1 MIVTSPSD
9 NGVTLIDNSFIDHYM
24 ADANGEFVKIYLYLV
39 RCACPGRDVSIP
51 GIADF
56 FEQTEGDVRRALNY
70 WKSQGLVDLMQD
82 ASGQISQIVL
92 RSCSCAPAGAAF
104 QTKGASVRVTA
115 ASVPSETGLPQ
126 SEARSQA
133 EAGLPQSEAR
143 SQAEA
148 GLPQSA
154 LLGQAETGLPQSASR
169 SQAEADLPPS
179 DLQQKI
185 PVSGAFGPDPAAM
198 TASGSDEQTAA
209 KASGTFPA
217 EEAHQQKQNRQLRR
231 TELGRLYYVAEIYFQ
246 RNLSSSEISMLEYFV
261 NDLNMSVDLVEY
273 LLEYCIGKG
282 HISVRY
288 METVAQNWVAKNITT
303 VQQAKDESRS
313 FGGDYTVILRELGL
327 TRNPAPA
334 ETALMDKWLSEY
346 AFSLDLIK
354 EACRRTVLQASSPS
368 LSYTDSILT
377 RWHNASVRSLQD
389 VARLD
394 ADHEASKSDQKNAEK
409 PKSGQKRT
417 GQSKSRL
424 QAGGHFSSYSH
435 EDLDWNAIGLQIMK
449 NQKQES

>member
-70 WKSQGLVDLMQD
+70 WKTQGLVDLVQD

-104 QTKGASVRVTA
+104 QTKGAAVRVTA
-115 ASVPSETGLPQ
+115 ASVSSETTLPQSGTRSQAEDGLPQ
-126 SEARSQA
+126 SDPQQQTNEVHS
-133 EAGLPQSEAR
+133 AG
-143 SQAEA
+143 
-148 GLPQSA
+148 
-154 LLGQAETGLPQSASR
+154 
-169 SQAEADLPPS
+169 
-179 DLQQKI
+179 I
-185 PVSGAFGPDPAAM
+185 PTSTDP
-198 TASGSDEQTAA
+198 E
-209 KASGTFPA
+209 ASGTPPA
-217 EEAHQQKQNRQLRR
+217 EEVPQQKQSRQLRR
-231 TELGRLYYVAEIYFQ
+231 TELGKLYYVAEIYFQ
-246 RNLSSSEISMLEYFV
+246 RNLSSAELSMIDYFV
-261 NDLNMSVDLVEY
+261 NDLNMSADLVEY

-282 HISVRY
+282 HTSVRY
-288 METVAQNWVAKNITT
+288 METVAQNWIAKNITT

-327 TRNPAPA
+327 TRKPAPA

-368 LSYTDSILT
+368 LSYADSILT
-377 RWHNASVRSLQD
+377 RWHNASVRSLRD

-409 PKSGQKRT
+409 PKNGQRRA

-424 QAGGHFSSYSH
+424 QAGGHFSSYGH

>member
-9 NGVTLIDNSFIDHYM
+9 NGVTLIDNLFIDHYM

-70 WKSQGLVDLMQD
+70 WKTQGLVDLVQD

-115 ASVPSETGLPQ
+115 ASMPSETSLPQ
-126 SEARSQA
+126 SGARSQA
-133 EAGLPQSEAR
+133 ETHLLQSVPQQQTNEMHRANIPASTGSEASARLPQ
-143 SQAEA
+143 
-148 GLPQSA
+148 
-154 LLGQAETGLPQSASR
+154 T
-169 SQAEADLPPS
+169 
-179 DLQQKI
+179 QQN
-185 PVSGAFGPDPAAM
+185 PVSVSFGQDPA
-198 TASGSDEQTAA
+198 GVAA
-209 KASGTFPA
+209 CGHDADVQPPEESSGTPLVD
-217 EEAHQQKQNRQLRR
+217 EAHQHKQSRQLKRA
-231 TELGRLYYVAEIYFQ
+231 ELGKLYYVAEIYFQ
-246 RNLSSSEISMLEYFV
+246 RNLSSAEMSMIDYFV
-261 NDLNMSVDLVEY
+261 NDLDMSADLVEY

-282 HISVRY
+282 HTSVRY
-288 METVAQNWVAKNITT
+288 METVAQNWVAQNITT

-327 TRNPAPA
+327 TRKPAPA

-368 LSYTDSILT
+368 LSYADSILT

-424 QAGGHFSSYSH
+424 QAGGHFSSYGH

>member
-39 RCACPGRDVSIP
+39 RCACPGRDVSVP

-70 WKSQGLVDLMQD
+70 WKAQGLVDLVLD

-104 QTKGASVRVTA
+104 QTKGAAVRVTA
-115 ASVPSETGLPQ
+115 ASVSSETTLPQ
-126 SEARSQA
+126 SGARSQA
-133 EAGLPQSEAR
+133 EDGLPQTQQNPVTSPFWQAPAGVAACDHDTDAQPSE
-143 SQAEA
+143 E
-148 GLPQSA
+148 
-154 LLGQAETGLPQSASR
+154 
-169 SQAEADLPPS
+169 
-179 DLQQKI
+179 
-185 PVSGAFGPDPAAM
+185 
-198 TASGSDEQTAA
+198 
-209 KASGTFPA
+209 ASGTPPA
-217 EEAHQQKQNRQLRR
+217 EEVPQQKQSRQLRR
-231 TELGRLYYVAEIYFQ
+231 TELGKLYYVAEIYFQ
-246 RNLSSSEISMLEYFV
+246 RNLSSAELSMIDYFV
-261 NDLNMSVDLVEY
+261 NDLNMSADLVEY

-282 HISVRY
+282 HTSVRY
-288 METVAQNWVAKNITT
+288 METVAQNWIAKNITT

-327 TRNPAPA
+327 TRKPAPA

-368 LSYTDSILT
+368 LSYADSILT
-377 RWHNASVRSLQD
+377 RWHNASVRSLRD
-389 VARLD
+389 VALLD

-409 PKSGQKRT
+409 PKNGQRRA

-424 QAGGHFSSYSH
+424 QAGGHFSSYGH

>member
-70 WKSQGLVDLMQD
+70 WKSQGLVDLVQD

-92 RSCSCAPAGAAF
+92 RSCSCAPSGAAF

-133 EAGLPQSEAR
+133 ES
-143 SQAEA
+143 
-148 GLPQSA
+148 
-154 LLGQAETGLPQSASR
+154 
-169 SQAEADLPPS
+169 DLPPS
-179 DLQQKI
+179 DLRQNI

-209 KASGTFPA
+209 KASGTSPA

-327 TRNPAPA
+327 TRKPAPA

>member
-70 WKSQGLVDLMQD
+70 WKSQGLVDLVQD

-133 EAGLPQSEAR
+133 EAGLPQAAPR

-148 GLPQSA
+148 GLPQPA
-154 LLGQAETGLPQSASR
+154 PLG
-169 SQAEADLPPS
+169 QAEADLPPS
-179 DLQQKI
+179 DLRQKY

-209 KASGTFPA
+209 KASGTSPA

-327 TRNPAPA
+327 TRKPAPA

-394 ADHEASKSDQKNAEK
+394 ADHEASKSDQKSAEK

>member
-115 ASVPSETGLPQ
+115 ASVLSETGLPQ

-133 EAGLPQSEAR
+133 EAGLPQSEA
-143 SQAEA
+143 
-148 GLPQSA
+148 
-154 LLGQAETGLPQSASR
+154 R

>member
-70 WKSQGLVDLMQD
+70 WKSQGLVDLVQD

-115 ASVPSETGLPQ
+115 ASVPSQ
-126 SEARSQA
+126 
-133 EAGLPQSEAR
+133 
-143 SQAEA
+143 
-148 GLPQSA
+148 
-154 LLGQAETGLPQSASR
+154 TGLPQSASR

-389 VARLD
+389 VAKLD

>member
-9 NGVTLIDNSFIDHYM
+9 NGVTLIDNLFIDHYM

-70 WKSQGLVDLMQD
+70 WKTQGLVDLVQD

-104 QTKGASVRVTA
+104 QTKGASVHVTA
-115 ASVPSETGLPQ
+115 ASMPSQTALSQ
-126 SEARSQA
+126 SGVRSQA
-133 EAGLPQSEAR
+133 ETPLPQSDSRQQANEVHPADIPASTGSEVSAR
-143 SQAEA
+143 
-148 GLPQSA
+148 LPQTQQNPVSDPF
-154 LLGQAETGLPQSASR
+154 GQAPAG
-169 SQAEADLPPS
+169 EAACGHDIDVQPS
-179 DLQQKI
+179 EES
-185 PVSGAFGPDPAAM
+185 SGAPPV
-198 TASGSDEQTAA
+198 
-209 KASGTFPA
+209 
-217 EEAHQQKQNRQLRR
+217 EEAHQLKQSRQLKRA
-231 TELGRLYYVAEIYFQ
+231 ELGKLYYVAEIYFQ
-246 RNLSSSEISMLEYFV
+246 RNLSSAEISMIDYFV
-261 NDLNMSVDLVEY
+261 NGLDMSADLVEY

-282 HISVRY
+282 HTSVRY
-288 METVAQNWVAKNITT
+288 METVAQNWVAQNITT

-327 TRNPAPA
+327 TRKPAPA

-368 LSYTDSILT
+368 LSYADSILT

-394 ADHEASKSDQKNAEK
+394 ADHEASKSDQKNVEK
-409 PKSGQKRT
+409 PKSGQKRA

-424 QAGGHFSSYSH
+424 QAGGHFSSYGH

>member
-39 RCACPGRDVSIP
+39 RCACPGRDVSVP

-70 WKSQGLVDLMQD
+70 WKAQGLVDLVLD

-104 QTKGASVRVTA
+104 QTKGAAVRVTA
-115 ASVPSETGLPQ
+115 ASVSSETTLPQSGTRSQAEDGLPQ
-126 SEARSQA
+126 SDPQQQTNEVHPAGIPTSTDPEASVR
-133 EAGLPQSEAR
+133 LPQT
-143 SQAEA
+143 QQNPVT
-148 GLPQSA
+148 GPF
-154 LLGQAETGLPQSASR
+154 GQAPAGVAACGHDTDAQ
-169 SQAEADLPPS
+169 PS
-179 DLQQKI
+179 EE
-185 PVSGAFGPDPAAM
+185 S
-198 TASGSDEQTAA
+198 
-209 KASGTFPA
+209 SGTPPV
-217 EEAHQQKQNRQLRR
+217 EEVPQQKQSRQLRR
-231 TELGRLYYVAEIYFQ
+231 TELGKLYYVAEIYFQ
-246 RNLSSSEISMLEYFV
+246 RNLSSAELSMIDYFV
-261 NDLNMSVDLVEY
+261 NDLNMSADLVEY

-282 HISVRY
+282 HTSVRY
-288 METVAQNWVAKNITT
+288 METVAQNWIAKNITT

-327 TRNPAPA
+327 TRKPAPA

-377 RWHNASVRSLQD
+377 RWHNASVRSLRD
-389 VARLD
+389 VALLD

-409 PKSGQKRT
+409 PKNGQRRA

-424 QAGGHFSSYSH
+424 QAGGHFSSYGH
-435 EDLDWNAIGLQIMK
+435 EDLDWNAIGMQIMK

>member
-70 WKSQGLVDLMQD
+70 WKSQGLVDLVQD

-133 EAGLPQSEAR
+133 EAGLPQAAPR

-148 GLPQSA
+148 GLPQPA
-154 LLGQAETGLPQSASR
+154 PLG
-169 SQAEADLPPS
+169 QAEADLPPS
-179 DLQQKI
+179 DLRQKN

-209 KASGTFPA
+209 KASGTSPA

-327 TRNPAPA
+327 TRKPAPA

-394 ADHEASKSDQKNAEK
+394 ADHEASKSDQKNVEK
-409 PKSGQKRT
+409 PKSGQKRA

-424 QAGGHFSSYSH
+424 QAGGHFSSYGH

>member
-70 WKSQGLVDLMQD
+70 WKTQGLVDLVQD

-115 ASVPSETGLPQ
+115 ASMPSETGLPQ
-126 SEARSQA
+126 SGAGSQA
-133 EAGLPQSEAR
+133 ETPLPQSDSRQQTNEMHPANIPA
-143 SQAEA
+143 S
-148 GLPQSA
+148 
-154 LLGQAETGLPQSASR
+154 TGS
-169 SQAEADLPPS
+169 E
-179 DLQQKI
+179 
-185 PVSGAFGPDPAAM
+185 
-198 TASGSDEQTAA
+198 
-209 KASGTFPA
+209 ASGTPPI
-217 EEAHQQKQNRQLRR
+217 EEAHQHKQSRQLKRA
-231 TELGRLYYVAEIYFQ
+231 ELGKLYYVAEIYFQ
-246 RNLSSSEISMLEYFV
+246 RNLSSAEMSMIDYFV
-261 NDLNMSVDLVEY
+261 NDLDMSADLVEY

-282 HISVRY
+282 HTSVRY
-288 METVAQNWVAKNITT
+288 METVAQNWVAQNITT

-313 FGGDYTVILRELGL
+313 FGVDYTVILRELGL
-327 TRNPAPA
+327 TRKPAPA

-346 AFSLDLIK
+346 AFSVDLIK

-368 LSYTDSILT
+368 LSYADSILT

-424 QAGGHFSSYSH
+424 QAGGHFSSYGH

>member
-70 WKSQGLVDLMQD
+70 WKSQGLVDLVQD

-126 SEARSQA
+126 KNS
-133 EAGLPQSEAR
+133 
-143 SQAEA
+143 
-148 GLPQSA
+148 
-154 LLGQAETGLPQSASR
+154 
-169 SQAEADLPPS
+169 
-179 DLQQKI
+179 
-185 PVSGAFGPDPAAM
+185 VSGAFGPDPAAM

-327 TRNPAPA
+327 TRKPAPA

-394 ADHEASKSDQKNAEK
+394 ADHEASKSDQKSAEK

>member
-39 RCACPGRDVSIP
+39 RCACPGRDVSVP

-70 WKSQGLVDLMQD
+70 WKAQGLVDLVLD

-104 QTKGASVRVTA
+104 QTKGAAVRVTA
-115 ASVPSETGLPQ
+115 ASVSSETTLPQ
-126 SEARSQA
+126 SGARSQA
-133 EAGLPQSEAR
+133 EDGLPQSDPQQQTNEVHSAGIPTSTDPEASVR
-143 SQAEA
+143 
-148 GLPQSA
+148 LPQTQQNPVTSPFW
-154 LLGQAETGLPQSASR
+154 QAPAGVAACGHDTDAQ
-169 SQAEADLPPS
+169 PS
-179 DLQQKI
+179 EE
-185 PVSGAFGPDPAAM
+185 S
-198 TASGSDEQTAA
+198 
-209 KASGTFPA
+209 SGTPPA
-217 EEAHQQKQNRQLRR
+217 EEVPQQKQSRQLRR
-231 TELGRLYYVAEIYFQ
+231 TELGKLYYVAEIYFQ
-246 RNLSSSEISMLEYFV
+246 RNLSSAELSMIDYFV
-261 NDLNMSVDLVEY
+261 NDLNMSADLVEY

-282 HISVRY
+282 HTSVRY
-288 METVAQNWVAKNITT
+288 METVAQNWIAKNITT

-327 TRNPAPA
+327 TRKPAPA

-368 LSYTDSILT
+368 LSYADSILT
-377 RWHNASVRSLQD
+377 RWHNASVRSLRD

-409 PKSGQKRT
+409 PKNGQRRA

-424 QAGGHFSSYSH
+424 QAGGHFSSYGH

>member
-70 WKSQGLVDLMQD
+70 WKSQGLVDLVQD

-148 GLPQSA
+148 GLPQPA
-154 LLGQAETGLPQSASR
+154 PLGQAES
-169 SQAEADLPPS
+169 DLPPS
-179 DLQQKI
+179 DLRQKN

-327 TRNPAPA
+327 TRKPAPA

>member
-39 RCACPGRDVSIP
+39 RCACPGRDVSVP

-70 WKSQGLVDLMQD
+70 WKAQGLVDLVLD

-104 QTKGASVRVTA
+104 QTKGAAVRVTA
-115 ASVPSETGLPQ
+115 ASVSSETTLPQSGTRSQAEDGLPQ
-126 SEARSQA
+126 SDPQQQTNEVHP
-133 EAGLPQSEAR
+133 AG
-143 SQAEA
+143 
-148 GLPQSA
+148 
-154 LLGQAETGLPQSASR
+154 
-169 SQAEADLPPS
+169 
-179 DLQQKI
+179 I
-185 PVSGAFGPDPAAM
+185 PTSTDP
-198 TASGSDEQTAA
+198 E
-209 KASGTFPA
+209 ASGTPPA
-217 EEAHQQKQNRQLRR
+217 EEVPQQKQSRQLRR
-231 TELGRLYYVAEIYFQ
+231 TELGKLYYVAEIYFQ
-246 RNLSSSEISMLEYFV
+246 RNLSSAELSMIDYFV
-261 NDLNMSVDLVEY
+261 NDLNMSADLVEY

-282 HISVRY
+282 HTSVRY
-288 METVAQNWVAKNITT
+288 IETVAQNWIAKNITT

-327 TRNPAPA
+327 TRKPAPA
-334 ETALMDKWLSEY
+334 ETVLMDKWLSEY

-377 RWHNASVRSLQD
+377 RWHNASVRSLRD
-389 VARLD
+389 VALLD

-409 PKSGQKRT
+409 PKNGQRRA

-424 QAGGHFSSYSH
+424 QAGGHFSSYGH
-435 EDLDWNAIGLQIMK
+435 EDLDWNAIGMQIMK

>member
-1 MIVTSPSD
+1 MIVTSPTD

-104 QTKGASVRVTA
+104 QTKGASVHVTA

-154 LLGQAETGLPQSASR
+154 PLG
-169 SQAEADLPPS
+169 QAEADLPPS

-327 TRNPAPA
+327 TRKPAPA

-394 ADHEASKSDQKNAEK
+394 ADHEASKSDQKSAEK

>member
-39 RCACPGRDVSIP
+39 RCACPGRDVSVP

-70 WKSQGLVDLMQD
+70 WKAQGLVDLVLD

-104 QTKGASVRVTA
+104 QTKGAAVRVTA
-115 ASVPSETGLPQ
+115 ASVSSETTLPQ
-126 SEARSQA
+126 SGTRSQA
-133 EAGLPQSEAR
+133 EDGLPQT
-143 SQAEA
+143 QQNPVT
-148 GLPQSA
+148 GPF
-154 LLGQAETGLPQSASR
+154 GQASAGVSACGHDTDA
-169 SQAEADLPPS
+169 QPS
-179 DLQQKI
+179 EE
-185 PVSGAFGPDPAAM
+185 S
-198 TASGSDEQTAA
+198 
-209 KASGTFPA
+209 SGTPPA
-217 EEAHQQKQNRQLRR
+217 EEVPQQKQSRQLRR
-231 TELGRLYYVAEIYFQ
+231 TELGKLYYVAEIYFQ
-246 RNLSSSEISMLEYFV
+246 RNLSSAELSMIDYFV
-261 NDLNMSVDLVEY
+261 NDLNMSADLVEY

-282 HISVRY
+282 HTSVRY
-288 METVAQNWVAKNITT
+288 IETVAQNWIAKNITT

-327 TRNPAPA
+327 TRKPAPA

-368 LSYTDSILT
+368 LSYADSILT
-377 RWHNASVRSLQD
+377 RWHNASVRSLRD
-389 VARLD
+389 VALLD

-409 PKSGQKRT
+409 PKNGQRRT

-424 QAGGHFSSYSH
+424 QTGGHFSSYGH

>member
-126 SEARSQA
+126 KNS
-133 EAGLPQSEAR
+133 
-143 SQAEA
+143 
-148 GLPQSA
+148 
-154 LLGQAETGLPQSASR
+154 
-169 SQAEADLPPS
+169 
-179 DLQQKI
+179 
-185 PVSGAFGPDPAAM
+185 VSGAFGPDPAAM

-327 TRNPAPA
+327 TRKPAPA

-394 ADHEASKSDQKNAEK
+394 ADHEASKSDQKSAEK

>member
-39 RCACPGRDVSIP
+39 RCACPGCDVSVP

-70 WKSQGLVDLMQD
+70 WKAQGLVDLVLD

-104 QTKGASVRVTA
+104 QTKGAAVRVTA
-115 ASVPSETGLPQ
+115 ASVSSETTLPQSGTRSQAEDGLPQ
-126 SEARSQA
+126 SDPQQQTNEVHS
-133 EAGLPQSEAR
+133 AG
-143 SQAEA
+143 
-148 GLPQSA
+148 
-154 LLGQAETGLPQSASR
+154 
-169 SQAEADLPPS
+169 
-179 DLQQKI
+179 I
-185 PVSGAFGPDPAAM
+185 PTSTDP
-198 TASGSDEQTAA
+198 E
-209 KASGTFPA
+209 ASGTPPA
-217 EEAHQQKQNRQLRR
+217 EEVPQQKQSRQLRR
-231 TELGRLYYVAEIYFQ
+231 TELGKLYYVAEIYFQ
-246 RNLSSSEISMLEYFV
+246 RNLSSAELSMIDYFV
-261 NDLNMSVDLVEY
+261 NDLNMSADLVEY

-282 HISVRY
+282 HTSVRY
-288 METVAQNWVAKNITT
+288 METVAQNWIAKNITT

-327 TRNPAPA
+327 TRKPAPA

-377 RWHNASVRSLQD
+377 RWHNASVRSLRD
-389 VARLD
+389 VALLD

-409 PKSGQKRT
+409 PKNGQRRA

-424 QAGGHFSSYSH
+424 QAGGHFSSYGH

>member
-24 ADANGEFVKIYLYLV
+24 AGANGEFVKIYLYLV
-39 RCACPGRDVSIP
+39 RCACPGRDVSVP

-70 WKSQGLVDLMQD
+70 WKAQGLVDLVLD

-104 QTKGASVRVTA
+104 QTKGAAVRVTA
-115 ASVPSETGLPQ
+115 ASVSSETTLPQ
-126 SEARSQA
+126 SGTRSQA
-133 EAGLPQSEAR
+133 EDGLPQTQQNSVT
-143 SQAEA
+143 
-148 GLPQSA
+148 GPF
-154 LLGQAETGLPQSASR
+154 GQAPAGVSACGHDTDA
-169 SQAEADLPPS
+169 QPS
-179 DLQQKI
+179 EE
-185 PVSGAFGPDPAAM
+185 S
-198 TASGSDEQTAA
+198 
-209 KASGTFPA
+209 SGTPPV
-217 EEAHQQKQNRQLRR
+217 EEVPQQKQSRQLRR
-231 TELGRLYYVAEIYFQ
+231 TELGKLYYVAEIYFQ
-246 RNLSSSEISMLEYFV
+246 RNLSSAELSMIDYFV
-261 NDLNMSVDLVEY
+261 NDLNMSADLVEY

-282 HISVRY
+282 HTSVRY
-288 METVAQNWVAKNITT
+288 METVAQNWIAKNITT

-327 TRNPAPA
+327 TRKPAPA

-377 RWHNASVRSLQD
+377 RWHNASVRSLRD
-389 VARLD
+389 VALLD

-409 PKSGQKRT
+409 PKNGQRRA

-424 QAGGHFSSYSH
+424 QAGGHFSSYGH

>member
-39 RCACPGRDVSIP
+39 RCACPGRDVSVP

-70 WKSQGLVDLMQD
+70 WKAQGLVDLVLD

-104 QTKGASVRVTA
+104 QTKGAAVRVTA
-115 ASVPSETGLPQ
+115 ASVSSETTLPQSGTQSQAEDGLPQ
-126 SEARSQA
+126 SDPQQQTNEVHS
-133 EAGLPQSEAR
+133 AG
-143 SQAEA
+143 
-148 GLPQSA
+148 
-154 LLGQAETGLPQSASR
+154 
-169 SQAEADLPPS
+169 
-179 DLQQKI
+179 I
-185 PVSGAFGPDPAAM
+185 PTSTDP
-198 TASGSDEQTAA
+198 E
-209 KASGTFPA
+209 ASGTPPA
-217 EEAHQQKQNRQLRR
+217 EEVPQQKQSRQLRR
-231 TELGRLYYVAEIYFQ
+231 TELGKLYYVAEIYFQ
-246 RNLSSSEISMLEYFV
+246 RNLSSAELSMIDYFV
-261 NDLNMSVDLVEY
+261 NDLNMSADLVEY

-282 HISVRY
+282 HTSVRY
-288 METVAQNWVAKNITT
+288 METVAQNWIAKNITT

-327 TRNPAPA
+327 TRKPAPA
-334 ETALMDKWLSEY
+334 ETVLMDKWLSEY

-377 RWHNASVRSLQD
+377 RWHNASVRSLRD
-389 VARLD
+389 VALLD

-409 PKSGQKRT
+409 PKNGQRRT

-424 QAGGHFSSYSH
+424 QTGGHFSSYGH

>member
-70 WKSQGLVDLMQD
+70 WKSQGLVDLVQD

-133 EAGLPQSEAR
+133 EAGLPQPA
-143 SQAEA
+143 
-148 GLPQSA
+148 P
-154 LLGQAETGLPQSASR
+154 LGQAES
-169 SQAEADLPPS
+169 DLPPS
-179 DLQQKI
+179 DLRQKN

-327 TRNPAPA
+327 TRKPAPA

>member
-70 WKSQGLVDLMQD
+70 WKTQGLVDLVQD

-115 ASVPSETGLPQ
+115 ASMPSETGLPQ
-126 SEARSQA
+126 SGAGSQA
-133 EAGLPQSEAR
+133 ETPLPQSDSRQQTNEMHPANIPA
-143 SQAEA
+143 S
-148 GLPQSA
+148 
-154 LLGQAETGLPQSASR
+154 TGS
-169 SQAEADLPPS
+169 E
-179 DLQQKI
+179 
-185 PVSGAFGPDPAAM
+185 
-198 TASGSDEQTAA
+198 
-209 KASGTFPA
+209 ASGTPPV
-217 EEAHQQKQNRQLRR
+217 EEAHQYKQSRQLKRA
-231 TELGRLYYVAEIYFQ
+231 ELGKLYYVAEIYFQ
-246 RNLSSSEISMLEYFV
+246 RNLSSAEMSMIDYFV
-261 NDLNMSVDLVEY
+261 NDLDMSADLVEY

-282 HISVRY
+282 HTSVRY
-288 METVAQNWVAKNITT
+288 METVAQNWVAQNITT

-327 TRNPAPA
+327 TRKPAPA
-334 ETALMDKWLSEY
+334 ETVLMDKWLSEY

-368 LSYTDSILT
+368 LSYADSILT

-394 ADHEASKSDQKNAEK
+394 ADHEASKSDQKNVEK
-409 PKSGQKRT
+409 PKSGQKRA

-424 QAGGHFSSYSH
+424 QAGGHFSSYGH

>member
-70 WKSQGLVDLMQD
+70 WKTQGLVDLVQD
-82 ASGQISQIVL
+82 ASGQISQIVM

-115 ASVPSETGLPQ
+115 ASMPSETGLPQ
-126 SEARSQA
+126 SGAGSQA
-133 EAGLPQSEAR
+133 ETPLPQSDSRQQTNEMHPANIPA
-143 SQAEA
+143 S
-148 GLPQSA
+148 
-154 LLGQAETGLPQSASR
+154 TGS
-169 SQAEADLPPS
+169 E
-179 DLQQKI
+179 
-185 PVSGAFGPDPAAM
+185 
-198 TASGSDEQTAA
+198 
-209 KASGTFPA
+209 ASGTPPV
-217 EEAHQQKQNRQLRR
+217 EEAHQHKQSRQLKRA
-231 TELGRLYYVAEIYFQ
+231 ELGKLYYVAEIYFQ
-246 RNLSSSEISMLEYFV
+246 RNLSSAEMSMIDYFV
-261 NDLNMSVDLVEY
+261 NDLDMSADLVEY

-282 HISVRY
+282 HTSVRY
-288 METVAQNWVAKNITT
+288 METVAQNWVAQNITT

-327 TRNPAPA
+327 TRKPAPA

-368 LSYTDSILT
+368 LSYADSILT

-394 ADHEASKSDQKNAEK
+394 ADHEASKSDQKSAEK

>member
-1 MIVTSPSD
+1 
-9 NGVTLIDNSFIDHYM
+9 M

-39 RCACPGRDVSIP
+39 RCACPGCDVSVP

-70 WKSQGLVDLMQD
+70 WKAQGLVDLVLD

-104 QTKGASVRVTA
+104 QTKGAAVRVTA
-115 ASVPSETGLPQ
+115 ASVSSETTLPQ
-126 SEARSQA
+126 SGTRSQA
-133 EAGLPQSEAR
+133 EDGLPQT
-143 SQAEA
+143 QQNPVT
-148 GLPQSA
+148 GPF
-154 LLGQAETGLPQSASR
+154 GQASAGVSACGHDTDA
-169 SQAEADLPPS
+169 QPS
-179 DLQQKI
+179 EE
-185 PVSGAFGPDPAAM
+185 S
-198 TASGSDEQTAA
+198 
-209 KASGTFPA
+209 SGTPPA
-217 EEAHQQKQNRQLRR
+217 EEVPQQKQSRQLRR
-231 TELGRLYYVAEIYFQ
+231 TELGKLYYVAEIYFQ
-246 RNLSSSEISMLEYFV
+246 RNLSSAE
-261 NDLNMSVDLVEY
+261 NDLDMSADLVEY

-282 HISVRY
+282 HTSVRY
-288 METVAQNWVAKNITT
+288 METVAQNWVAQNITT

-327 TRNPAPA
+327 TRKPAPA

-368 LSYTDSILT
+368 LSYADSILT

-417 GQSKSRL
+417 GQSKL
-424 QAGGHFSSYSH
+424 QAGGHFSSYGH

>member
-70 WKSQGLVDLMQD
+70 WKTQGLVDLVQD

-115 ASVPSETGLPQ
+115 ASMPSETGLPQ
-126 SEARSQA
+126 SGAGSQA
-133 EAGLPQSEAR
+133 ETPLPQSDSRQQTNEMHPANIPA
-143 SQAEA
+143 S
-148 GLPQSA
+148 
-154 LLGQAETGLPQSASR
+154 TGS
-169 SQAEADLPPS
+169 E
-179 DLQQKI
+179 
-185 PVSGAFGPDPAAM
+185 
-198 TASGSDEQTAA
+198 
-209 KASGTFPA
+209 ASGTPPV
-217 EEAHQQKQNRQLRR
+217 EEAHQHKQSRQLKRA
-231 TELGRLYYVAEIYFQ
+231 ELGKLYYVAEIYFQ
-246 RNLSSSEISMLEYFV
+246 RNLSSAEMSMIDYFV
-261 NDLNMSVDLVEY
+261 NDLDMSADLVEY

-282 HISVRY
+282 HTSVRY
-288 METVAQNWVAKNITT
+288 METVAQNWVAQNITT

-327 TRNPAPA
+327 TRKPAPA

-368 LSYTDSILT
+368 LSYADSILT

-394 ADHEASKSDQKNAEK
+394 ADHEASKSDQKNVEK

-424 QAGGHFSSYSH
+424 QAGGHFSSYGH

>member
-39 RCACPGRDVSIP
+39 RCACPGCDVSVP

-70 WKSQGLVDLMQD
+70 WKAQGLVDLVLD

-104 QTKGASVRVTA
+104 QTKGAAVRVTA
-115 ASVPSETGLPQ
+115 ASVSSETTLPQ
-126 SEARSQA
+126 SGTRSQA
-133 EAGLPQSEAR
+133 EDGLPQTQQNPVTSPFWQAPAGVAACDHDTDAQPSEE
-143 SQAEA
+143 S
-148 GLPQSA
+148 
-154 LLGQAETGLPQSASR
+154 
-169 SQAEADLPPS
+169 
-179 DLQQKI
+179 
-185 PVSGAFGPDPAAM
+185 
-198 TASGSDEQTAA
+198 
-209 KASGTFPA
+209 SGTPPA
-217 EEAHQQKQNRQLRR
+217 EEVPQQKQSRQLRR
-231 TELGRLYYVAEIYFQ
+231 TELGKLYYVAEIYFQ
-246 RNLSSSEISMLEYFV
+246 RNLSSAELSMLDYFV
-261 NDLNMSVDLVEY
+261 NDLNMSADLVEY

-282 HISVRY
+282 HTSVRY
-288 METVAQNWVAKNITT
+288 IETVAQNWIAKNITT

-327 TRNPAPA
+327 TRKPAPA
-334 ETALMDKWLSEY
+334 ETVLMDKWLSEY

-368 LSYTDSILT
+368 LSYADSILT
-377 RWHNASVRSLQD
+377 RWHNASVRSLRD
-389 VARLD
+389 VALLD

-409 PKSGQKRT
+409 PKNGQRRT

-424 QAGGHFSSYSH
+424 QTGGHFSSYGH

>member
-70 WKSQGLVDLMQD
+70 WKTQGLVDLVQD

-115 ASVPSETGLPQ
+115 ASMPSETGLPQ
-126 SEARSQA
+126 SGAGSQA
-133 EAGLPQSEAR
+133 ETPLPQSDSRQQTNEMHPANIPA
-143 SQAEA
+143 S
-148 GLPQSA
+148 
-154 LLGQAETGLPQSASR
+154 TGS
-169 SQAEADLPPS
+169 E
-179 DLQQKI
+179 
-185 PVSGAFGPDPAAM
+185 
-198 TASGSDEQTAA
+198 
-209 KASGTFPA
+209 ASGTPPV
-217 EEAHQQKQNRQLRR
+217 EEAHQHKQSRQLKRA
-231 TELGRLYYVAEIYFQ
+231 ELGKLYYVAEIYFQ
-246 RNLSSSEISMLEYFV
+246 RNLSSAEMSMIDYFV
-261 NDLNMSVDLVEY
+261 NDLDMSADLVEY

-282 HISVRY
+282 HTSVRY
-288 METVAQNWVAKNITT
+288 METVAQNWVAQNITT

-327 TRNPAPA
+327 TRKPAPA

-368 LSYTDSILT
+368 LSYADSILT

-394 ADHEASKSDQKNAEK
+394 ADHEASKSDQKSAEK

>member
-39 RCACPGRDVSIP
+39 RCACPGRDVSVP

-70 WKSQGLVDLMQD
+70 WKAQGLVDLVLD

-104 QTKGASVRVTA
+104 QTKGAAVRVTA
-115 ASVPSETGLPQ
+115 ASVSSETTLPQ
-126 SEARSQA
+126 SGARSQA
-133 EAGLPQSEAR
+133 EDGLPQSDPQQQTNEVH
-143 SQAEA
+143 SA
-148 GLPQSA
+148 G
-154 LLGQAETGLPQSASR
+154 
-169 SQAEADLPPS
+169 
-179 DLQQKI
+179 I
-185 PVSGAFGPDPAAM
+185 PTSTDP
-198 TASGSDEQTAA
+198 E
-209 KASGTFPA
+209 ASGTPPA
-217 EEAHQQKQNRQLRR
+217 EEVPQQKQSRQLRR
-231 TELGRLYYVAEIYFQ
+231 TELGKLYYVAEIYFQ
-246 RNLSSSEISMLEYFV
+246 RNLSSAELSMIDYFV
-261 NDLNMSVDLVEY
+261 NDLNMSADLVEY

-282 HISVRY
+282 HTSVRY
-288 METVAQNWVAKNITT
+288 METVAQNWIAKNITT

-327 TRNPAPA
+327 TRKPAPA

-368 LSYTDSILT
+368 LSYADSILT
-377 RWHNASVRSLQD
+377 RWHNASVRSLRD

-409 PKSGQKRT
+409 PKNGQRRA

-424 QAGGHFSSYSH
+424 QAGGHFSSYGH
-435 EDLDWNAIGLQIMK
+435 EDLDWNAIGMQIMK

>member
-70 WKSQGLVDLMQD
+70 WKSQGLVDLVQD
-82 ASGQISQIVL
+82 ASGQISQIIL

-126 SEARSQA
+126 KNS
-133 EAGLPQSEAR
+133 
-143 SQAEA
+143 
-148 GLPQSA
+148 
-154 LLGQAETGLPQSASR
+154 
-169 SQAEADLPPS
+169 
-179 DLQQKI
+179 
-185 PVSGAFGPDPAAM
+185 VSGAFGPDPAAM

-209 KASGTFPA
+209 KASGTSPA

-327 TRNPAPA
+327 TRKPAPA

-394 ADHEASKSDQKNAEK
+394 ADHEASKSDQKSAEK

>member
-70 WKSQGLVDLMQD
+70 WKSQGLVDLVQD

-126 SEARSQA
+126 SEA
-133 EAGLPQSEAR
+133 
-143 SQAEA
+143 
-148 GLPQSA
+148 
-154 LLGQAETGLPQSASR
+154 R

-327 TRNPAPA
+327 TRKPAPA

>member
-70 WKSQGLVDLMQD
+70 WKTQGLVDLVQD

-115 ASVPSETGLPQ
+115 ASMPSETGLPQ
-126 SEARSQA
+126 SGAGSQA
-133 EAGLPQSEAR
+133 ETPLPQSDSRQQTNEMHPANIPA
-143 SQAEA
+143 S
-148 GLPQSA
+148 
-154 LLGQAETGLPQSASR
+154 TGS
-169 SQAEADLPPS
+169 E
-179 DLQQKI
+179 
-185 PVSGAFGPDPAAM
+185 
-198 TASGSDEQTAA
+198 
-209 KASGTFPA
+209 ASGTPPV
-217 EEAHQQKQNRQLRR
+217 EEAHQHKQSRQLKRA
-231 TELGRLYYVAEIYFQ
+231 ELGKLYYVAEIYFQ
-246 RNLSSSEISMLEYFV
+246 RNLSSAEMSMIDYFV
-261 NDLNMSVDLVEY
+261 NDLDMSADLVEY

-282 HISVRY
+282 HTSVRY
-288 METVAQNWVAKNITT
+288 METVAQNWVAQNITT

-327 TRNPAPA
+327 TRKPAPA

-368 LSYTDSILT
+368 LSYADSILT
-377 RWHNASVRSLQD
+377 RWHNASVRSLRD
-389 VARLD
+389 VALLD

-409 PKSGQKRT
+409 PKNGQRRA

-424 QAGGHFSSYSH
+424 QAGGHFSSYGH

>member
-39 RCACPGRDVSIP
+39 RCACPGRDVSVP

-70 WKSQGLVDLMQD
+70 WKAQGLVDLVLD

-104 QTKGASVRVTA
+104 QTKGAAVRVTA
-115 ASVPSETGLPQ
+115 ASVSSETTLPQSGTQSQAEDGLPQ
-126 SEARSQA
+126 SDPQQQTNEVHS
-133 EAGLPQSEAR
+133 AG
-143 SQAEA
+143 
-148 GLPQSA
+148 
-154 LLGQAETGLPQSASR
+154 
-169 SQAEADLPPS
+169 
-179 DLQQKI
+179 I
-185 PVSGAFGPDPAAM
+185 PTSTDP
-198 TASGSDEQTAA
+198 E
-209 KASGTFPA
+209 ASGTPPA
-217 EEAHQQKQNRQLRR
+217 EEVPQQKQSRQLRR
-231 TELGRLYYVAEIYFQ
+231 TELGKLYYVAEIYFQ
-246 RNLSSSEISMLEYFV
+246 RNLSSAELSMIDYFV
-261 NDLNMSVDLVEY
+261 NDLNMSADLVEY

-282 HISVRY
+282 HTSVRY
-288 METVAQNWVAKNITT
+288 METVAQNWIAKNITT

-327 TRNPAPA
+327 TRKPAPA
-334 ETALMDKWLSEY
+334 ETVLMDKWLSEY

-377 RWHNASVRSLQD
+377 RWHNASVRSLRD
-389 VARLD
+389 VALLD

-409 PKSGQKRT
+409 PKNGQRRA

-424 QAGGHFSSYSH
+424 QAGGHFSSYGH

>member
-24 ADANGEFVKIYLYLV
+24 ADANGEFVKIYLYLA

-70 WKSQGLVDLMQD
+70 WKSQGLVDLVQD

-133 EAGLPQSEAR
+133 EAGLPQSAPR
-143 SQAEA
+143 SQTEA
-148 GLPQSA
+148 GLPQPA
-154 LLGQAETGLPQSASR
+154 PR
-169 SQAEADLPPS
+169 SQAESDLPPS

-209 KASGTFPA
+209 KASGTSPA